1 MIVFFLLLTKN
12 VVCVKQSTLPV
23 LKQELQHGV
32 RKAGV
37 VLPNQTLHLRRVLSE
52 PNLVFI
58 ARIQDGGP
66 RWLTNSFGGLAF
78 AQRSTSIQEI

>member
-1 MIVFFLLLTKN
+1 MIVFFLLRTKN
-12 VVCVKQSTLPV
+12 VVCVKQSTLPF
-23 LKQELQHGV
+23 LKQELQHC
-32 RKAGV
+32 AGV